1 MEEQG
6 QGNNCFR
13 RKVGKRGAATSADEL
28 RDIKERRAAGGIF
41 DPGKDRQRVGLMR
54 HTVHIDRKAAKETE
68 PMVVK

>member
-28 RDIKERRAAGGIF
+28 RDIQERRAAVQRGEF
-41 DPGKDRQRVGLMR
+41 LNLEELDRELGL
-54 HTVHIDRKAAKETE
+54 
-68 PMVVK
+68 